1 MFKIYSMRLFF
12 SLAFIGS
19 FCMNFA
25 QTYKLPALPYDY
37 SAYEPYIDAQTMH
50 IHHGKHHQAYVDNLN
65 KAITGT
71 RLDSIS
77 LTDLLLNASFRSD
90 AVKNNAG
97 GHYNHGLFWEIL
109 VPNEKQTDVVH
120 AEFDQAVKT
129 QLGGFDSL
137 KIKLIQ
143 AATSRFGSG
152 WAWLIVTP
160 DKKLKITSTANQE
173 NPIMDVAKERG
184 IPIAGIDVWEHAYY
198 LKYQNKRA
206 DYLNAVYDLIDWG
219 IVSDKYIATLKDP
232 LLTAIEKDN
241 WPALKDF
248 HRVMGQT
255 FHPAENGN
263 LTPLRTR
270 ASELAAKSTLLRASQ
285 PPVSLDKPAIKEA
298 LLKLE
303 KQCKELEKLST
314 SKVKNDVL
322 IKKITAAHDTFHLVQ
337 GLCHD

>member
-1 MFKIYSMRLFF
+1 MTY
-12 SLAFIGS
+12 
-19 FCMNFA
+19 A
-25 QTYKLPALPYDY
+25 QTYKLPALPYKY
-37 SAYEPYIDAQTMH
+37 SAYEPFIDSLTMK

-65 KAITGT
+65 KAIAGT
-71 RLDSIS
+71 RLDSIP
-77 LTDLLLNASFRSD
+77 LTDILLNASFRSE

-97 GHYNHGLFWEIL
+97 GHYNHSLFWEIL
-109 VPNEKQTDVVH
+109 VPNEKQTDVAH

-219 IVSDKYIATLKDP
+219 IISDKYMSAINDP
-232 LLTAIEKDN
+232 LLAAIEKDN

-248 HRVMGQT
+248 HRVMGQV

-263 LTPLRTR
+263 FTPLRTR
-270 ASELAAKSTLLRASQ
+270 GAELAAKATLLRASQ
-285 PPVSLDKPAIKEA
+285 PPASLDKPAIKEA

-303 KQCKELEKLST
+303 KQCKEIEKLST
-314 SKVKNDVL
+314 SKAKNDFL
-322 IKKITAAHDTFHLVQ
+322 LKKISAAHDTFHLVQ